1 MNIHAVGPEQAN
13 ALRLAPWGHPPTPL
27 LPRWYRENFAHHRLP
42 ARIRRLN
49 PAVARIGDL
58 GTFWVQFQRPLDKA
72 SIRSLA
78 HLAGTRRPPPDFQ
91 ILPVDFDLDLLLSIP
106 LKPRTLN
113 CIVRALHRNRLKDR
127 TVAEFMGLT
136 NFGILS
142 LLDLMC
148 VTELV
153 LCNPELLRR
162 ASDESAEQPEQN
174 EEPHEPWILANES
187 LDIIL
192 AAAREFYGARTLGD
206 ILRADLSRI
215 VSAAN
220 LDEAIDAIHLPDI
233 DQPLVSQVV
242 IRLANGLENS
252 TSTEDA
258 LIDKR
263 ICVDQPW
270 TLEQL
275 ARMMGH
281 SREWIRKLEK
291 KLKQS
296 LNESVGASIGILA
309 DVVSEKI
316 GAVTTDGEL
325 DRHIAD
331 LFSVNTHHTPAVSLA
346 RRMLRAKL
354 DYSCHDG
361 TCISQQAL
369 TVVRGLKD
377 AATAIA
383 DDVGLIDEAALLPH
397 LPDPEWAEHLP
408 VLSDRCGL
416 HRVSGRLALRT
427 TARARAK
434 AALMA
439 IGRSATKEE
448 IATIA
453 ELDPARI
460 GGHLSNIPSVARADK
475 HRWGLRDWID
485 DVYEGIPAEIVQRID
500 EDGGS
505 TRLNRLLDELP
516 RLFGVSEMSVRAY
529 VATPAFRVEHGWV
542 SVAEEPDF
550 VVGRFRD
557 VASGRD
563 SSGDL
568 YWTFPMHERYLRG
581 FSVVGVP
588 PELAVTLGCG
598 FGRKSTVTVRSPQ
611 GSRAVSVNWR
621 KTALT
626 GPEIGRV
633 TDSMSSLGAR
643 EGDLVQL
650 VVHSEDEISF
660 TRSESR
666 AIDPAHNDGT
676 AHRIPPIGS
685 FTDNTRGAEGPYLG
699 VRTGVPIAARLK
711 MSSQS
716 SATSRGQDPVP
727 PSQPPTS

>member
-1 MNIHAVGPEQAN
+1 
-13 ALRLAPWGHPPTPL
+13 
-27 LPRWYRENFAHHRLP
+27 
-42 ARIRRLN
+42 
-49 PAVARIGDL
+49 
-58 GTFWVQFQRPLDKA
+58 
-72 SIRSLA
+72 
-78 HLAGTRRPPPDFQ
+78 
-91 ILPVDFDLDLLLSIP
+91 
-106 LKPRTLN
+106 
-113 CIVRALHRNRLKDR
+113 
-127 TVAEFMGLT
+127 
-136 NFGILS
+136 
-142 LLDLMC
+142 
-148 VTELV
+148 
-153 LCNPELLRR
+153 
-162 ASDESAEQPEQN
+162 
-174 EEPHEPWILANES
+174 
-187 LDIIL
+187 
-192 AAAREFYGARTLGD
+192 
-206 ILRADLSRI
+206 
-215 VSAAN
+215 
-220 LDEAIDAIHLPDI
+220 
-233 DQPLVSQVV
+233 
-242 IRLANGLENS
+242 
-252 TSTEDA
+252 
-258 LIDKR
+258 
-263 ICVDQPW
+263 
-270 TLEQL
+270 
-275 ARMMGH
+275 MGH

-346 RRMLRAKL
+346 RQMLRAKL

-369 TVVRGLKD
+369 TVIRGLKD

-460 GGHLSNIPSVARADK
+460 GGHLSSIPSVARADK

-550 VVGRFRD
+550 VVGKFRD

-563 SSGDL
+563 SSDDL

-588 PELAVTLGCG
+588 PELAVALGCG

-633 TDSMSSLGAR
+633 TDSMNSLGAR

-685 FTDNTRGAEGPYLG
+685 FTDNTQGAGGPYLG

-716 SATSRGQDPVP
+716 SATPEAKIRTRPVNLRP
-727 PSQPPTS
+727 PRYRRWLA